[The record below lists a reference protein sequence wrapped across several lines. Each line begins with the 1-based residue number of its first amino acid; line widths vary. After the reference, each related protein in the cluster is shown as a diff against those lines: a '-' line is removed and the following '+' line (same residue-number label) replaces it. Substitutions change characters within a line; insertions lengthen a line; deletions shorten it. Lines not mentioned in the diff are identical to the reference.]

1 MGVVILGS
9 KCTMTTQNKVE
20 RKIVLKNMLI
30 CAWSTHS
37 VSALYL
43 CIIWIFEY
51 FCQYHFIDT
60 DDDATWSTLQ
70 RVIKQ
75 SECPMSLLGNL
86 NTWRNELCHL
96 NTIHII
102 NILKYAS
109 HYDLDDIEKM
119 CYVFEEDADWF
130 AENIYYVFNCE
141 YDFTLFND
149 GATIKE
155 PAKADSF

>member
-1 MGVVILGS
+1 MGS

-75 SECPMSLLGNL
+75 SECPMPLLGRL
-86 NTWRNELCHL
+86 NTFRNSLCHL
-96 NTIHII
+96 NIRKSQDSVKRFTEF
-102 NILKYAS
+102 S
-109 HYDLDDIEKM
+109 LDEIKKM
-119 CYVFEEDADWF
+119 CYVFEDDADWF
-130 AENIYYVFNCE
+130 AENIYYVFNCN
-141 YDFTLFND
+141 YDFELFNNESK
-149 GATIKE
+149 IQE
-155 PAKADSF
+155 PVKADSF